1 MKKTISIIK
10 PTCLGL
16 LLVLSC
22 LGQNVPPP
30 QNPSA
35 SDDEVVKISTTVI
48 QVDTTVTD
56 KNGKIISDLKAEDF
70 EVFENNEKRAIT
82 FFSFVPVG
90 SATPGK
96 LRREN
101 ATAGLPTAALKPE
114 QVRRTIALIVDDL
127 TLDIYDLPLLR
138 RSMRKFVAE
147 QMRDGDLVAIART
160 GGSIGILE
168 QFTSDRRQLY
178 AAIEKIKWNPLA
190 KKISASMSGA
200 VGGHDGIG
208 LHDPDQEGDN
218 HRASVL
224 AAQMINSLQLLV
236 ASMKRLPGRKSAIMF
251 TEGFKI
257 SGKQPVGP
265 DRDPRSQAAV
275 EKLVDLAARSAV
287 VLYTI
292 DSRGLQA
299 GEPAEIDAAKDPQ
312 DGMVFLAKQTGGM
325 AILKTNDFNLGIEKI
340 LDSQK
345 GYYLIGY
352 KPDPATFNAGK
363 SRFNKLTVKVK
374 REGATV
380 AYRSGFFGVS
390 NAKED
395 AQPIT
400 SKPKERMTEALT
412 APFAASDIAV
422 NLNTLFGNDAQQGSF
437 IRSLLHI
444 NAKDL
449 EFTEQAGG
457 VRKADF
463 DVLAI
468 SFDND
473 GVAVDKIVRNY
484 VLTLPPQEYQ
494 RFLAEGFVYYF
505 TFPVKKPGPYSFR
518 VAIRDKQSQRIGSAS
533 QFLEV
538 PDLKKDGLTLS
549 GVVLETLTDDEL
561 QRERAAESKLSVNR
575 IENRGYSNMLNAT
588 SLRHFQRPTI
598 LRYGFEVYN
607 AKLDSAHQPRL
618 TSQVNVFRD
627 GKLVMEG
634 KPSAID
640 LTGQADWQ
648 KVTSFGAL
656 ALEKQMAPGEY
667 ILQIIVTDNLA
678 SGKRKSSIQFVQFEI
693 V

>member
-1 MKKTISIIK
+1 
-10 PTCLGL
+10 
-16 LLVLSC
+16 
-22 LGQNVPPP
+22 
-30 QNPSA
+30 
-35 SDDEVVKISTTVI
+35 
-48 QVDTTVTD
+48 
-56 KNGKIISDLKAEDF
+56 
-70 EVFENNEKRAIT
+70 
-82 FFSFVPVG
+82 
-90 SATPGK
+90 
-96 LRREN
+96 
-101 ATAGLPTAALKPE
+101 
-114 QVRRTIALIVDDL
+114 
-127 TLDIYDLPLLR
+127 
-138 RSMRKFVAE
+138 
-147 QMRDGDLVAIART
+147 
-160 GGSIGILE
+160 
-168 QFTSDRRQLY
+168 
-178 AAIEKIKWNPLA
+178 
-190 KKISASMSGA
+190 
-200 VGGHDGIG
+200 
-208 LHDPDQEGDN
+208 
-218 HRASVL
+218 
-224 AAQMINSLQLLV
+224 
-236 ASMKRLPGRKSAIMF
+236 MF
-251 TEGFKI
+251 TEGFKL

-265 DRDPRSQAAV
+265 DRDFRGQAAL

-287 VLYTI
+287 VVYTI

-299 GEPAEIDAAKDPQ
+299 DEPAVIDAGKDSE
-312 DGMVFLAKQTGGM
+312 DGMVYLAKQTGGM
-325 AILKTNDFNLGIEKI
+325 AIRKTNDFNLGIEKI

-352 KPDPATFNAGK
+352 KPDPETFNTGK

-380 AYRSGFFGVS
+380 SYRSGFFGVS
-390 NAKED
+390 NGKDEEKQIA
-395 AQPIT
+395 A
-400 SKPKERMTEALT
+400 KPKERMTEALT
-412 APFAASDIAV
+412 SPFAVSDIAV

-468 SFDND
+468 SFNND

-484 VLTLPPQEYQ
+484 VLTLPPKEYQ

-518 VAIRDKQSQRIGSAS
+518 VAIRDRQSQRIGSAS

-549 GVVLETLTDDEL
+549 GVVLETLTDEEL
-561 QRERAAESKLSVNR
+561 QRERVVQSNLSVNR
-575 IENRGYSNMLNAT
+575 IENRSYTNMLNAT

-607 AKLDSAHQPRL
+607 AKLDSAHKPRL

-634 KPSAID
+634 KPSAIN
-640 LTGQADWQ
+640 LTGQRDWQ

-678 SGKRKSSIQFVQFEI
+678 SGKRKNTIQFVQFEI

>member
-1 MKKTISIIK
+1 
-10 PTCLGL
+10 
-16 LLVLSC
+16 
-22 LGQNVPPP
+22 
-30 QNPSA
+30 
-35 SDDEVVKISTTVI
+35 VVKISTTVI

-56 KNGKIISDLKAEDF
+56 KNGKIITDLKAEDF
-70 EVFENNEKRAIT
+70 EIFENNEKRPIT

-96 LRREN
+96 LKREN
-101 ATAGLPTAALKPE
+101 ANPALPTASLRPE

-138 RSMRKFVAE
+138 RSMRRFVAE

-190 KKISASMSGA
+190 KKISASMSGG
-200 VGGHDGIG
+200 VSGHDGIG

-218 HRASVL
+218 HRASML
-224 AAQMINSLQLLV
+224 ASQMINGLGELV
-236 ASMKRLPGRKSAIMF
+236 SGMKRLPGRKSAIMF
-251 TEGFKI
+251 TEGFKLNATEL
-257 SGKQPVGP
+257 VGP
-265 DRDPRSQAAV
+265 RRDPRIQAAL
-275 EKLVDLAARSAV
+275 EKLVDLAARSSV
-287 VLYTI
+287 VIYTI

-299 GEPAEIDAAKDPQ
+299 DELAVIDAAKDAQ
-312 DGMVFLAKQTGGM
+312 DGMVYLAQQTGGM
-325 AILKTNDFNLGIEKI
+325 AILKRNDFNLSIERI

-352 KPDPATFNAGK
+352 TPDPETFNAGK

-390 NAKED
+390 NGKEEEKQI
-395 AQPIT
+395 A

-412 APFAASDIAV
+412 SPFAVSDIAV
-422 NLNTLFGNDAQQGSF
+422 NLNTLFGNDSQQGSF

-444 NAKDL
+444 NARDL
-449 EFTEQAGG
+449 EFSEEAGG

-468 SFDND
+468 SFNND
-473 GVAVDKIVRNY
+473 GLAVDRIVRNY
-484 VLTLPPQEYQ
+484 VLTLPPREYQ

-505 TFPVKKPGPYSFR
+505 TFPVKNPGPYSFR

-549 GVVLETLTDDEL
+549 GVVLETLTSEEL
-561 QRERAAESKLSVNR
+561 QSERAAQSQLSVNR
-575 IENRGYSNMLNAT
+575 IENRSYTNMLNAT

-607 AKLDSAHQPRL
+607 AKLDSAHKPRL
-618 TSQVNVFRD
+618 TTQVNVYRD

-656 ALEKQMAPGEY
+656 ALDKQMQPGEY